1 MNRGINK
8 GARGGCSRFLSEAV
22 KPVADKLQVSLS
34 LCLSPFECVCLS
46 LCAQETGYDIFNVEQ
61 MRVSRLF
68 HFISARQLSASAAEC
83 IIMNFMELITQKINI
98 LAKSKKKWK
107 EKLIEGYE

>member
-8 GARGGCSRFLSEAV
+8 GARGSCSRFLSEPV

-34 LCLSPFECVCLS
+34 LSLRLSVCLS

-83 IIMNFMELITQKINI
+83 IIMNFMKLITQKINI
-98 LAKSKKKWK
+98 LVKRKK
-107 EKLIEGYE
+107 EEILIEEYK